1 MVAPDADADD
11 PGAEIGELLQVI
23 EALTSAVDEQSHPWP
38 RAESIL
44 LTAHVP
50 GHDRN
55 APPLLAAA
63 GPRAAQSWA
72 SRPNLGQWLGFCVN
86 TGLLPGEA
94 TPGPAE
100 ILLLQAL
107 PSGLLATPVDV
118 VTAFELWAALAAAE
132 LGGRERA
139 EVTAILGRA
148 YDEAVN
154 HEFLSANPLTRPAE
168 N

>member
-1 MVAPDADADD
+1 
-11 PGAEIGELLQVI
+11 
-23 EALTSAVDEQSHPWP
+23 VDEQSHPWP
-38 RAESIL
+38 RAESTL

-63 GPRAAQSWA
+63 GPRAAQIWA

-107 PSGLLATPVDV
+107 PPGCSPPPSTP
-118 VTAFELWAALAAAE
+118 LPPSSC
-132 LGGRERA
+132 GRRSPPRSWVA
-139 EVTAILGRA
+139 GNAPR
-148 YDEAVN
+148 
-154 HEFLSANPLTRPAE
+154 
-168 N
+168 